1 MVWSE
6 KFKLNK
12 QLVKAVNE
20 AGFEEPKEIQ
30 LKTLTRITGGQDII
44 GIGPEGA
51 GKTTAL
57 VLGTLNRFN
66 HKADGVPRALILA
79 PDQERVFE
87 IVTQLERFIR
97 NSSIRI
103 VSLHNGT
110 PADQQMDELADGAD
124 IVVGTPDR
132 TRAIYLKL
140 GLNLNKVN
148 FLVVDDA
155 HLIVK
160 QGLQLPVV
168 ELANSIDKGQHVVFS
183 EVMHDKLEKM
193 IAPFM
198 VNPAL
203 IEVDE
208 LPEEKVATH
217 PQMLY
222 HVPNFGT
229 KVNLLNLF
237 MYDEELFTKTVVFA
251 NTKLTAEKLYKSLE
265 NRLRKAVVV
274 LSPTF
279 FEYQQVVDIAAFKAD
294 DSLRVLIVANES
306 TEHID
311 LAGIPFIIHFDLP
324 QDRAVFIGHINN
336 TGTNPE
342 EETLA
347 ITFATDLELDEVRK
361 IEQTTGQKMQNAE
374 LPDDLVIE
382 KDRKQK
388 ESEKAKQPVKVD
400 PNKHVPGEAFHEK
413 KPENSK
419 TYNFSSGTKA
429 KMNNKR
435 KHS

>member
-1 MVWSE
+1 M
-6 KFKLNK
+6 
-12 QLVKAVNE
+12 
-20 AGFEEPKEIQ
+20 
-30 LKTLTRITGGQDII
+30 LTRIAGGQDVI

-51 GKTTAL
+51 GKTTAF

-79 PDQERVFE
+79 PDQERVE
-87 IVTQLERFIR
+87 KIVAEFERFNR

-110 PADQQMDELADGAD
+110 PADQQMDDLADGAD
-124 IVVGTPDR
+124 IVVATPDR
-132 TRAIYLKL
+132 ARAIYLKL

-168 ELANSIDKGQHVVFS
+168 ELANSIDKGQHLVFS
-183 EVMHDKLEKM
+183 EVMHDKLSKM

-198 VNPAL
+198 ANSAL

-208 LPEEKVATH
+208 IAEEKVPTY

-237 MYDEELFTKTVVFA
+237 MYDEELFTKTVVIA

-265 NRLRKAVVV
+265 NRLRKAVAV

-279 FEYQQVVDIAAFKAD
+279 FEFNQLPDIDAFKAD
-294 DSLRVLIVANES
+294 DTIRVLIVANES
-306 TEHID
+306 TESID
-311 LAGIPFIIHFDLP
+311 LKNIPFIIHFDLP
-324 QDRAVFIGHINN
+324 QDQELFISHVMN
-336 TGTNPE
+336 TSPDAN

-347 ITFATDLELDEVRK
+347 ITFATDIELDLVRK
-361 IEQTTGQKMQNAE
+361 IEQATGQKMQ
-374 LPDDLVIE
+374 
-382 KDRKQK
+382 
-388 ESEKAKQPVKVD
+388 
-400 PNKHVPGEAFHEK
+400 
-413 KPENSK
+413 
-419 TYNFSSGTKA
+419 
-429 KMNNKR
+429 KR
-435 KHS
+435 GAAG

>member
-1 MVWSE
+1 MVWAD

-12 QLVKAVNE
+12 QLVKSVTE
-20 AGFEEPKEIQ
+20 AGFDVPKEIQ
-30 LKTLTRITGGQDII
+30 LKTLTRITGGQDVI
-44 GIGPEGA
+44 GIGPEGC
-51 GKTTAL
+51 GKTTTL
-57 VLGTLNRFN
+57 VLATLNRFN
-66 HKADGVPRALILA
+66 HKADGVPGALILA

-87 IVTQLERFIR
+87 IVEQFERLNR
-97 NSSIRI
+97 NASIRI

-110 PADQQMDELADGAD
+110 PVDQQMDDLADGAD
-124 IVVGTPDR
+124 IVVATPDR
-132 TRAIYLKL
+132 ARAIYLKL

-168 ELANSIDKGQHVVFS
+168 ELANSIDKGQHIVFS
-183 EVMHDKLEKM
+183 EVLHDKLHKM

-198 VNPAL
+198 VNPAT

-229 KVNLLNLF
+229 KLNLLSLF

-251 NTKLTAEKLYKSLE
+251 NTKTTAETLYKSLE
-265 NRLRKAVVV
+265 NRLRKSVAL
-274 LSPTF
+274 LSPAF
-279 FEYQQVVDIAAFKAD
+279 FEYNQVKDISDFKAD
-294 DSLRVLIVANES
+294 DALRVLIVANES
-306 TEHID
+306 VESID
-311 LAGIPFIIHFDLP
+311 LTGIPFILHFDLP
-324 QDRAVFIGHINN
+324 LEKEVFINHIIN
-336 TGTNPE
+336 TDTTAE

-347 ITFATDLELDEVRK
+347 ITFATDIELDQVRK
-361 IEQTTGQKMQNAE
+361 IEQATGQKMQSAE
-374 LPDDLVIE
+374 LPEELVIE
-382 KDRKQK
+382 KTRKQK
-388 ESEKAKQPVKVD
+388 ESEKVVKPVKVD

-413 KPENSK
+413 KPENAK
-419 TYNFSSGTKA
+419 TYNISANKKA
-429 KMNNKR
+429 KMNKKKN
-435 KHS
+435 H